1 MCFENKYTPRRKPVI
16 KTCQDVCSHFDCYET
31 SIILVRMYM
40 CICIYLYVSEEKGR
54 GGEGG
59 RKTKSLLSCKATVE
73 GSEAIGG

>member
-31 SIILVRMYM
+31 SITVYVRT
-40 CICIYLYVSEEKGR
+40 CVYVYTYTYSEEKGR

-59 RKTKSLLSCKATVE
+59 RS
-73 GSEAIGG
+73 